1 MNNIYLTIPPFAH
14 TKLEIELI
22 TLLAQF
28 EGYKINPVYPENDLF
43 KKYYK
48 GHHPAVL
55 IFEEMDKDP
64 TVVYGFW
71 GFAWFF
77 QNNGLVRC

>member
-14 TKLEIELI
+14 TRLEIELI

-28 EGYKINPVYPENDLF
+28 EGYKITPLYPENDLF
-43 KKYYK
+43 EKYYK
-48 GHHPAVL
+48 GGRPAVM
-55 IFEEMDKDP
+55 IFEELDKDP

-71 GFAWFF
+71 KFAELLLST
-77 QNNGLVRC
+77 GMIRC